1 MKIKELIKQL
11 QELDTDQD
19 IYLQS
24 NLEMYEPNVQHMA
37 FDDDEYYLLTI

>member
-11 QELDTDQD
+11 QELDTDKE
-19 IYLQS
+19 IYLQT
-24 NLEMYEPNVQHMA
+24 NLEMYEPNIQNMA